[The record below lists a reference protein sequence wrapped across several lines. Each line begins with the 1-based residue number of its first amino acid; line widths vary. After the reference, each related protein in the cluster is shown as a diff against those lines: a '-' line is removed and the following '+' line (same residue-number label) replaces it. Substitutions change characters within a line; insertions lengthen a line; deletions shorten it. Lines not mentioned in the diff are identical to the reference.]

1 MAADYSNNKESC
13 NVFSSDTLSN
23 LTDGFLNVLQPEAV
37 RVEKSLQ
44 ELTLVPY
51 NNVFIYFLYFYL

>member
-1 MAADYSNNKESC
+1 MAANYSINKDTC
-13 NVFSSDTLSN
+13 NVFSPDTLSN

-44 ELTLVPY
+44 ELTSVP
-51 NNVFIYFLYFYL
+51 L

>member
-1 MAADYSNNKESC
+1 MAANSSINKEIC
-13 NVFSSDTLSN
+13 NVFSSETLSD

-44 ELTLVPY
+44 ELTSVPY
-51 NNVFIYFLYFYL
+51 NYLFIYFLSFYF